1 MRRRSAPPPSAQQ
14 MIREYLGRVSVA
26 ATKVLP
32 KGDRLLFVGRTRAAI
47 EAKVGPLASA
57 DADAVQNALTTM
69 GAPEELAQRERERLY
84 SARRRGAAAAPPAL
98 WKPSKESRRGAP
110 GSRRGAPGSG
120 RGAAGSGRG
129 APGSGGGADPPPARE
144 QGAPQ
149 GRRRPRPWPHRGL
162 TGPDEPQPAETA
174 SASAPQKPVPAVP
187 RQADSPEEMSPP
199 VEASPSAEVSPPP
212 EASRRE
218 ASPGEVPRPRMPPE
232 QAMEE
237 GWPAEPAAAGNASA
251 EPAAVEPAAVEP
263 SPVEPSLPGNAS
275 AGNGSAVGV
284 PVPDLAGLEAD
295 APEPD
300 APEPDVPVTGTPGA
314 ATPGSGGPER
324 NGTPPGWLRPGRPT
338 PAPAP
343 DEAKPLSIVPGMSE
357 SGEPEDHPVS
367 GRRSVAGWRSPV
379 VALLAEAWALA
390 RKHPLEAVA
399 VVLLG
404 LGGLILPFPF
414 WLIGGLVALRSRRWD
429 ARDKWIAL
437 AGPPLVT
444 FVVLLTRAVTSQ
456 GNLFSAFYHASE
468 HDVGLSI
475 RVGCVLCAG
484 YLIWRLRRGPRLR
497 TLPPWQRP
505 R

>member
-26 ATKVLP
+26 ATKVLH

-57 DADAVQNALTTM
+57 DADAVLDALTTM
-69 GAPEELAQRERERLY
+69 GDPEELAKRERERLY

-98 WKPSKESRRGAP
+98 WKPSKESRRGTT
-110 GSRRGAPGSG
+110 GSRRGGAESR
-120 RGAAGSGRG
+120 RGAA
-129 APGSGGGADPPPARE
+129 PKPARE
-144 QGAPQ
+144 PGPSP
-149 GRRRPRPWPHRGL
+149 GRRRSRPWPHRGL

-174 SASAPQKPVPAVP
+174 SPPASPSGSPDSVPAVP
-187 RQADSPEEMSPP
+187 RQADSPEMVSPP
-199 VEASPSAEVSPPP
+199 GEASPPAEMPPPP
-212 EASRRE
+212 EASLSPE
-218 ASPGEVPRPRMPPE
+218 AHPPPEVPQGEVPRPRIPPE
-232 QAMEE
+232 QALEE
-237 GWPAEPAAAGNASA
+237 GWPAEPPAAASA
-251 EPAAVEPAAVEP
+251 PPESAAPEPAPPESAA
-263 SPVEPSLPGNAS
+263 AR
-275 AGNGSAVGV
+275 NGSAVGV

-295 APEPD
+295 APEPQTPEEET
-300 APEPDVPVTGTPGA
+300 PEPETPGA
-314 ATPGSGGPER
+314 GTSGSGGPEH

-343 DEAKPLSIVPGMSE
+343 GEAKPLSIVPGMSE
-357 SGEPEDHPVS
+357 SGEPEDHPVAS
-367 GRRSVAGWRSPV
+367 RRSAAGWRSPV

-390 RKHPLEAVA
+390 RKNPLEAVA

-437 AGPPLVT
+437 AGPPLVALT
-444 FVVLLTRAVTSQ
+444 VLVIRAVTSA
-456 GNLFSAFYHASE
+456 GNFFSAFYHAAGN
-468 HDVGLSI
+468 DVGLSI

>member
-32 KGDRLLFVGRTRAAI
+32 KGDRLLFVGRTRAAL

-57 DADAVQNALTTM
+57 DADAVLNALTTM
-69 GAPEELAQRERERLY
+69 GDPDELAQRERERLY
-84 SARRRGAAAAPPAL
+84 SARRRGAAAAPPTL
-98 WKPSKESRRGAP
+98 WKPSKESRRGAA
-110 GSRRGAPGSG
+110 GSRRGA
-120 RGAAGSGRG
+120 A
-129 APGSGGGADPPPARE
+129 PPPARE
-144 QGAPQ
+144 QGQPQ

-174 SASAPQKPVPAVP
+174 SPLPPPEPAPPELASPEPAPAVP
-187 RQADSPEEMSPP
+187 RQADSPEVMSPP
-199 VEASPSAEVSPPP
+199 GKASPSAEVSPPP
-212 EASRRE
+212 ETPAPPE
-218 ASPGEVPRPRMPPE
+218 APEAPQGEVPRPRMPPE
-232 QAMEE
+232 QAIEE
-237 GWPAEPAAAGNASA
+237 GWPAEPATTEPAAAGNSSAAS
-251 EPAAVEPAAVEP
+251 
-263 SPVEPSLPGNAS
+263 L
-275 AGNGSAVGV
+275 
-284 PVPDLAGLEAD
+284 PVPDLAGLDAG

-300 APEPDVPVTGTPGA
+300 APEPDAPGA
-314 ATPGSGGPER
+314 ESAGAGPPGSGGPEQ

-338 PAPAP
+338 PEPG
-343 DEAKPLSIVPGMSE
+343 EAKPLSIVPGMSE
-357 SGEPEDHPVS
+357 SGEPEDDPVA
-367 GRRSVAGWRSPV
+367 GRGSLAGWRSPV
-379 VALLAEAWALA
+379 VAVLAEAWALA

-429 ARDKWIAL
+429 ARDKWVAL

-444 FVVLLTRAVTSQ
+444 FLVLLIRAVTSQ
-456 GNLFSAFYHASE
+456 GNFFSAFYHASG